1 MSRTVNLIDKAG
13 LIKAIRDATVYKSP
27 IPGNWWNGRPR
38 ELDRDEIIGII
49 KEQPEYVPIG
59 YKGIAV

>member
-1 MSRTVNLIDKAG
+1 MGLIDKSD

-27 IPGNWWNGRPR
+27 IPENWWNGMAK
-38 ELDRDEIIGII
+38 ELNRDEIIGII

-59 YKGIAV
+59 YKGAAV

>member
-1 MSRTVNLIDKAG
+1 MSRTANLINKAD

-27 IPGNWWNGRPR
+27 IPGNWWNGKAK
-38 ELDRDEIIGII
+38 ELNRDEIIGII